1 MDDPSSQKS
10 APLEGLHFNI
20 ADLQMAMA
28 WVADRPSVRL
38 LVMTDHRYV
47 PEALEIYPPGSKTP
61 RWCLWRDYEGRLHVD
76 DWVRS
81 EFDLPYL
88 NLVEALGFIT
98 SHL

>member
-1 MDDPSSQKS
+1 MTDPTPPKPV
-10 APLEGLHFNI
+10 PLEGLHFNMV
-20 ADLQMAMA
+20 DLHMALA
-28 WVADRPSVRL
+28 WVKERPSVRL

-47 PEALEIYPPGSKTP
+47 PETLEIYPPGSEAP

-98 SHL
+98 SNL